1 MQNRALA
8 KKDNLLGANSQ
19 RIELG
24 CASTA
29 CRGQRHRL
37 KLRAMRYTKYSK
49 WTGQSWDDIS
59 LEELMEALTDHLL
72 ESGFRDQ
79 FRQQYRRRARGW
91 DDEFESFDPEDAL
104 ESLRRAIREALRNSG
119 LLDQEQYNQLFDENG
134 EARDERLDE
143 LIDRLIQRLLQE
155 GYLSVQ
161 GDADDLESLFGNGEE
176 GEEGQARRARF
187 RPQTGQG
194 RTDEHR
200 KMRVKFEVTEKGID
214 FLGYKTLKNLM
225 SSFGKSSFGRH
236 DTNYLATGVEAYEA
250 SKQYEFGDTLNL
262 DVTATLL
269 SAIGREGLG
278 VPLNLEYR
286 DLQVRQSEYQSS
298 CATVLM
304 LDCSHSM
311 ILYGEDRF
319 TPAKRVALALAHL
332 IRTQYP
338 GDSLRLVLFHDSA
351 EEVPLAKLA
360 NIQVGPY
367 HTNTCA
373 GLELAR
379 RILLS
384 QRKDMRQIIMITDG
398 KPSALFVN
406 DDPYRS
412 ARARKE
418 SGAGLRLYKNPMGLD
433 PLIIDAT
440 LAEVAQCRRAGIIVN
455 TFMLP
460 DDYYLVEFVKKMT
473 EIARGKAYFTTSLS
487 LGEYV
492 MMDFVK
498 RKTSRVK

>member
-1 MQNRALA
+1 
-8 KKDNLLGANSQ
+8 
-19 RIELG
+19 
-24 CASTA
+24 
-29 CRGQRHRL
+29 
-37 KLRAMRYTKYSK
+37 MRYTRYSK

-59 LEELMEALTDHLL
+59 LEELMEALSDYLL
-72 ESGFRDQ
+72 QSGFHDQ
-79 FRQQYRRRARGW
+79 FRRQYRRWSRQRD
-91 DDEFESFDPEDAL
+91 DDEFEGFDPEDAL
-104 ESLRRAIREALRNSG
+104 EGLRRAIREALRHSG
-119 LLDQEQYNQLFDENG
+119 LLDQEQYDQLFDENG

-143 LIDRLIQRLLQE
+143 LIDQLIQRLLQE
-155 GYLSVQ
+155 GYLSAQ
-161 GDADDLESLFGNGEE
+161 GDADELEAMFGDEGAE
-176 GEEGQARRARF
+176 GEARRARA
-187 RPQTGQG
+187 RRQTAPG
-194 RTDEHR
+194 RTDDYR
-200 KMRVKFEVTEKGID
+200 KVRVKFEVTEKGLD

-225 SSFGKSSFGRH
+225 AGFGKSSFGRH

-250 SKQYEFGDTLNL
+250 SKPYEFGDTLNL

-286 DLQVRQSEYQSS
+286 DLRVRQSEYQSS

-332 IRTQYP
+332 IRSQYP

-360 NIQVGPY
+360 SVQVGPY

-379 RILLS
+379 RILRS

-398 KPSALFVN
+398 KPSALFVSG
-406 DDPYRS
+406 DPYRG
-412 ARARKE
+412 ARAAKDD
-418 SGAGLRLYKNPMGLD
+418 GAGRRLYKNPMGLD

-440 LAEVAQCRRAGIIVN
+440 LAEAAHCRRAGIIVN
-455 TFMLP
+455 TFMLT
-460 DDYYLVEFVKKMT
+460 DDYYLVEFVKRMT
-473 EIARGKAYFTTSLS
+473 QIAHGKAYFTASLS

-492 MMDFVK
+492 MMDFIR